1 MEFSVSDHLES
12 HLESA
17 RRRFSFVAS
26 VADCSG
32 NVCKSQP
39 TLKPNSLLKRC
50 RQVCTQFILSNGFC
64 PKRVPPS
71 SGFGR
76 QTRHR
81 RLHGKL
87 RRAQRPSERSLAS
100 VCG

>member
-1 MEFSVSDHLES
+1 MEFSVSGHLES

-17 RRRFSFVAS
+17 RRCFSFVTS
-26 VADCSG
+26 VSDCSG

-39 TLKPNSLLKRC
+39 TLKPNSLLKWSQ
-50 RQVCTQFILSNGFC
+50 QVCTQFILSNGFC

-76 QTRHR
+76 QTRYRRSHR
-81 RLHGKL
+81 KL
-87 RRAQRPSERSLAS
+87 RRLRCPESLS
-100 VCG
+100 DYE